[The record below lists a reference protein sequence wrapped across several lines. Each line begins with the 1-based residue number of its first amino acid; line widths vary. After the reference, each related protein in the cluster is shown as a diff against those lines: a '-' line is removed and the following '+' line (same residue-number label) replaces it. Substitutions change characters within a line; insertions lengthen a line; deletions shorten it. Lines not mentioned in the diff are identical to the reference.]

1 MIIYILIT
9 IALLV
14 TLREG
19 LQQRDR
25 VEPSKLMSD
34 LWHFVG
40 LVIRLTLITI
50 VYLFTYNLYLT
61 VVTGLILTVFY
72 SISCAIGS
80 KQKWFYL
87 SDRGIDGFIKRTL
100 NKLF

>member
-1 MIIYILIT
+1 MIVYLLIS
-9 IALLV
+9 IALLI

-25 VEPSKLMSD
+25 VAHTELMSG

-40 LVIRLTLITI
+40 LIIRVTLITV
-50 VYLFTYNLYLT
+50 VYLLTYNLILT
-61 VVTGLILTVFY
+61 LLTGLILTVFY
-72 SISCAIGS
+72 SIACAIGS
-80 KQKWFYL
+80 KQKWYYL
-87 SDRGIDGFIKRTL
+87 SDTGIDGFIKRLL

>member
-1 MIIYILIT
+1 MIVYLLIA
-9 IALLV
+9 ISLLI

-25 VEPSKLMSD
+25 VAHTELMSG

-80 KQKWFYL
+80 KQKWYYL
-87 SDRGIDGFIKRTL
+87 SDRGIDGFIKRIL